1 MKKKIQV
8 FAVEIDVL
16 FADSVVDEVDLVG
29 VFAKSDQNIIGLDV
43 SVEEIL
49 AVHVFDDWDELVRDF
64 DDVGEGNWFEL
75 LDDVGQVSA
84 QQLHDHNFS
93 WLFYPKSYL
102 DLPLPL

>member
-1 MKKKIQV
+1 MLAYLVVTINPLFCFCFLMKKKIQV

-49 AVHVFDDWDELVRDF
+49 AVHVFDD
-64 DDVGEGNWFEL
+64 
-75 LDDVGQVSA
+75 
-84 QQLHDHNFS
+84 
-93 WLFYPKSYL
+93 
-102 DLPLPL
+102 